1 MKNFVRFL
9 MVGFVALLLN
19 GCMDVESLI
28 KVKADGSG
36 TIEQTVIMGSEF
48 VDMMKGMGDAMGD
61 DSDGSKTG
69 GSPLID
75 KEKLAAAAKKMG
87 EGVSF
92 IGVVEH
98 KTDTGEG
105 YIATYAFTDINKI
118 KLDQNP
124 GSNAPTGG
132 EDDEK
137 TEPLIF
143 VFKKG
148 KTSTLTIKSY
158 TGNEPKKGKKSAT
171 ESTDD
176 AAAEDSAE
184 DEAAEEMAMVM
195 MKQMF
200 NDMRVAM
207 VVEIEGDIVETN
219 ATYRKDNRITIMD
232 MDFGELLADEE
243 AFKKFTK
250 SKDQSIENAKK
261 YMKDIPGIKMDMN
274 DELVIKFQ

>member
-36 TIEQTVIMGSEF
+36 TIEQTVLMGSGL

-92 IGVVEH
+92 VGVVEH

-105 YIATYAFTDINKI
+105 YIATYAFTDINNI

-158 TGNEPKKGKKSAT
+158 TGNKSKKDEKSAT
-171 ESTDD
+171 ESTDN
-176 AAAEDSAE
+176 AAAE
-184 DEAAEEMAMVM
+184 DEAADEMAMAM

-200 NDMRVAM
+200 SDMRVAM
-207 VVEIEGDIVETN
+207 VVEIEGDIIETN

-274 DELVIKFQ
+274 DELVIKFK